1 MEYKLTPEW
10 KVTLPD
16 GFQNRKEGEH
26 LTLWT
31 TGCTVITTVF
41 AYSGEQQRNTLLA
54 NLRAKAQSND
64 LELIEDQEGVLY
76 RLGFLQTEVI
86 QPGHTRLV
94 LHAFTTA
101 PYGCLQTSFYL
112 DSTDDLNM
120 VLKAWQSVSYTPID
134 VENNHHKCPPLGKS

>member
-16 GFQNRKEGEH
+16 GFQHRKEGEH
-26 LTLWT
+26 LIFWT

-41 AYSGEQQRNTLLA
+41 AYSGEQQRDTLLA
-54 NLRAKAQSND
+54 NLRAKAESND
-64 LELIEDQEGVLY
+64 LELIEDQEGILY

-86 QPGHTRLV
+86 QPGHTRLA

-112 DSTDDLNM
+112 DSTEDLDT

-134 VENNHHKCPPLGKS
+134 VENSHHK